1 MKNLKK
7 IILFLS
13 VTFIFFAACKKD
25 NSSTT
30 TVVPLTRLQLL
41 TNKVWQIDEVERSI
55 NGINSSFIKGGVNST
70 GTAYNNIKIKFNLDF
85 TGTYTDENS
94 VQTTLKW
101 EFSTPD
107 ERNALI
113 TIGSSNPVTY
123 KWNMIE
129 LKDNYLHCVTPYNSN
144 SLYAVRYIQ
153 IP

>member
-7 IILFLS
+7 SILFLS
-13 VTFIFFAACKKD
+13 LLLIFFTACKKD
-25 NSSTT
+25 TSSTT
-30 TVVPLTRLQLL
+30 TVVPFTRIQLL
-41 TNKVWQIDEVERSI
+41 TNKIWQVDAVERSI
-55 NGINSSFIKGGVNST
+55 SGINSSFIRGGANST
-70 GTAYNNIKIKFNLDF
+70 GIAYNNIKIKFNLNF

-107 ERNALI
+107 ERNALV
-113 TIGSSNPVTY
+113 TIGAFNPVSY